1 MKKFVLRTTV
11 ISVAIALVMGF
22 NARKMPTEWSEYVV
36 SSGDTVCDIAIDI
49 TPNDED
55 YRKAEYWIT
64 KKNNIE
70 KASIYPGQVIL
81 VPVCE
86 Q

>member
-1 MKKFVLRTTV
+1 MKKILL
-11 ISVAIALVMGF
+11 ISSIIALVAYC
-22 NARKMPTEWSEYVV
+22 NASKMPTEWREFEV

-49 TPNDED
+49 TPNEED

-70 KASIYPGQVIL
+70 GASIYPGQVIL

-86 Q
+86 